1 MDPREFL
8 HYFYGHDGSHPFQTY
23 LSRLPKKVERSMY
36 QEQSEDLVFGCGLH
50 IIEGPHKALLLWIVC
65 AILVL
70 SGVVSVVYAVVMKS
84 EEQGFGIGQ
93 WIVAVMSTAL
103 AALYYQWE
111 HV

>member
-1 MDPREFL
+1 MPRSATEGFISVGDIVPL
-8 HYFYGHDGSHPFQTY
+8 RNNAP
-23 LSRLPKKVERSMY
+23 
-36 QEQSEDLVFGCGLH
+36 LVLCS
-50 IIEGPHKALLLWIVC
+50 IEGPNKALLLWIVC

-93 WIVAVMSTAL
+93 WIVAVLSTAL